1 MRRTVPFYFV
11 PLLAAFTDVIGPV
24 VLIGL
29 AGYLL
34 GRIGAVETRALAS
47 LAANILVPALMFSAL
62 STSAL
67 PGDTFLRLALF
78 VAVQFL
84 LIGLLIGAAGRIARW
99 NRSVTAGM
107 LLATLFSNAG
117 NAGMPL
123 AFFAWGDQGLTAA
136 TGFFVISAVPTNLV
150 AAYIAAQASGNAAAG
165 LRALVRLPVTYAI
178 IAGLA
183 LNVSGVTPPA
193 PVAKAAQLL
202 AGGAV
207 AIMLLLVGAQLS
219 TVHIEGGWRGIA
231 IAAATRILFA
241 PLVAW
246 GTAGALGLH
255 GVVRQTSV
263 LQASLPTAVTSA
275 IWASEFG
282 AEPALVSSAVVVTS
296 LLSPL
301 TITPLLVL
309 LR

>member
-1 MRRTVPFYFV
+1 LYSV
-11 PLLAAFTDVIGPV
+11 PLLTAFTDVIGPV
-24 VLIGL
+24 LLIGL

-34 GRIGAVETRALAS
+34 GRIGAVDTRALTS
-47 LAANILVPALMFSAL
+47 LAASILVPALMFSAL

-67 PGDTFLRLALF
+67 PRVTFLRLAAF
-78 VAVQFL
+78 VAVQL
-84 LIGLLIGAAGRIARW
+84 LLVGLVIGAAARIGRW
-99 NRSVTAGM
+99 NRRLTAGM

-123 AFFAWGDQGLTAA
+123 AFFAWGDVGLAAA
-136 TGFFVISAVPTNLV
+136 TGFFVISAVPTNLL

-183 LNVSGVTPPA
+183 FNLSGMTPPA

-207 AIMLLLVGAQLS
+207 AVMLLLVGAQLS
-219 TVHIEGGWRGIA
+219 TVHVDGGWRGIA
-231 IAAATRILFA
+231 TAAATRLIFA
-241 PLVAW
+241 PIVGW
-246 GTAGALGLH
+246 GTAGALGLD
-255 GVVRQTSV
+255 GVVRQTSI

-282 AEPALVSSAVVVTS
+282 AEPALVSSAVVVTT